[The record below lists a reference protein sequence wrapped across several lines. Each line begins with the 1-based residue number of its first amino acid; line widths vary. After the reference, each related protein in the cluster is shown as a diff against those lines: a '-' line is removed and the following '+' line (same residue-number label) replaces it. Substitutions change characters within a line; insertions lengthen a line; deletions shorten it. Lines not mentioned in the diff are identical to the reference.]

1 MLRFNTRAA
10 PGSTGPYGLDKISQP
25 GQWRTTLLR
34 EARDIAAI
42 SVRSDLIA
50 LWSAAQWAQLGDFI
64 RLICHVM
71 NNVLLS
77 LRYCAKLG
85 LNL

>member
-1 MLRFNTRAA
+1 MCRFNTRAA
-10 PGSTGPYGLDKISQP
+10 PGSTGPYGLDQFSQS

-34 EARDIAAI
+34 EAHDIAAI
-42 SVRSDLIA
+42 SVRSYEQA

-64 RLICHVM
+64 RLIYHVM